1 MRDEYYITKRR
12 VSRDMRKLKAR
23 TAWRLAILCWAV
35 VLILVILLSLSGC
48 AASEATEPEQRF
60 TASDKLI
67 LGADTA
73 LIVTDTE
80 TGAEYLFYQSGYAGG
95 LALLTCAEEPES
107 GEAVAE
113 VVYDVYAP
121 WSVSDNHAVMLAK
134 LAWGEARG
142 CSTVEQAAV
151 MWCALNRVDSEDPQ
165 FPDYLED
172 VITQENQFY
181 YSESFP
187 LEHDLFL
194 LALDV
199 LARWN
204 SEHYLLGESG
214 RVLPREYLWFSG
226 DGEHNWF
233 RTTYERNGSNWDWS
247 LPNPYEEG
255 LG

>member
-1 MRDEYYITKRR
+1 MANKQNR
-12 VSRDMRKLKAR
+12 VNYTGVSKKQRVASRIAV
-23 TAWRLAILCWAV
+23 LCWLV
-35 VLILVILLSLSGC
+35 VLILCIVM
-48 AASEATEPEQRF
+48 AVVNAEPE
-60 TASDKLI
+60 
-67 LGADTA
+67 ADAAVPPAPVCTHD
-73 LIVTDTE
+73 LTPTVIVE
-80 TGAEYLFYQSGYAGG
+80 
-95 LALLTCAEEPES
+95 
-107 GEAVAE
+107 E
-113 VVYDVYAP
+113 VVEVVEEVTVTYDVYAP
-121 WSVSDNHAVMLAK
+121 WSVSDRHATMLAK

-142 CSTVEQAAV
+142 CSTMEQAAV

-187 LEHDLFL
+187 VKQELFL

-204 SEHYLLGESG
+204 SEHYLMGESG
-214 RVLPREYLWFSG
+214 RVLPQEYLWFGG

-233 RTTYERNGSNWDWS
+233 RTTLYLNGSNWDWS
-247 LPNPYEEG
+247 LPNPYEGG